1 MAKFV
6 GKNIRVKV
14 GTADLT
20 TYVASVE
27 VTETVD
33 EIETT
38 AFNQN
43 ARSRV
48 AGLKDASVTI
58 SFHQDYDS
66 GKVADT
72 LGSVFGGTANV
83 VVLAGTALAQGTA
96 TAAAPMFTIP
106 VLCSQQTP
114 VNGQVGDLTTFDVTW
129 PAVGEITKSTSGT
142 FSAA

>member
-6 GKNIRVKV
+6 GKNLRVKV
-14 GTADLT
+14 GSTELT
-20 TYVASVE
+20 TNIASVE

-38 AFNQN
+38 AFGQA

-48 AGLKDASVTI
+48 AGLKDASVTL
-58 SFHQDYDS
+58 SFHQDYGS
-66 GKVADT
+66 SSVADT
-72 LGSVFGGTANV
+72 LASLFGGTSTV
-83 VVLAGTALAQGTA
+83 SILAGTSTTQGTA
-96 TAAAPMFTIP
+96 AATAPLYTVP

-129 PAVGEITKSTSGT
+129 PAVGEITKSTTGT
-142 FSAA
+142 F

>member
-1 MAKFV
+1 MGKFI
-6 GKNIRVKV
+6 GKNLRVKV
-14 GTADLT
+14 GTVDLT
-20 TYVASVE
+20 ADVASVE

-38 AFNQN
+38 AFGQA
-43 ARSRV
+43 ARSRI

-58 SFHQDYDS
+58 SFHQNYES
-66 GKVADT
+66 GKVSQT

-83 VVLAGTALAQGTA
+83 VILAGTVLAQSTA
-96 TAAAPMFTIP
+96 TAAAPLYTIP

-129 PAVGEITKSTSGT
+129 PAVGEVTKSTTGT
-142 FSAA
+142 F

>member
-1 MAKFV
+1 MPKFI
-6 GKNIRVKV
+6 GKNLRVKV
-14 GTADLT
+14 GTQELT
-20 TYVASVE
+20 TNIASVE

-38 AFNQN
+38 AFGQN
-43 ARSRV
+43 ARSRI

-66 GKVADT
+66 NSVNAV
-72 LGSVFGGTANV
+72 LGSVFGGSANV
-83 VVLAGTALAQGTA
+83 VILAGTSTSGS
-96 TAAAPMFTIP
+96 AAAPTAPLYTIP

-129 PAVGEITKSTSGT
+129 PAIGEITRATTGT
-142 FSAA
+142 F

>member
-1 MAKFV
+1 MAKFI
-6 GKNIRVKV
+6 GKNLRVKV
-14 GTADLT
+14 GGTELT
-20 TYVASVE
+20 SNIASVE

-38 AFNQN
+38 AFGQS
-43 ARSRV
+43 ARSRI
-48 AGLKDASVTI
+48 AGLKAASVTI

-66 GKVADT
+66 GSTSVV

-83 VVLAGTALAQGTA
+83 VIYAGTATNGSV
-96 TAAAPMFTIP
+96 AAAATPLYTIP

-142 FSAA
+142 F